1 MKGAVLGTGIDLV
14 GIERFRRVLD
24 RHGDRFL
31 ERVFTPHEREECTK
45 RADPSRHLAARFAAK
60 EAVFKALGTGWGRG
74 VRWRDV
80 EVTADAYGRP
90 VCTLQGAAQVHLNG
104 LGGQSVLVSIAHEG
118 DMAVAQAV
126 AVG

>member
-1 MKGAVLGTGIDLV
+1 MRGAVVGTGIDLV
-14 GIERFRRVLD
+14 GIERFQRVLD

-31 ERVFTPHEREECTK
+31 ERVFTPDERDECTK
-45 RADPSRHLAARFAAK
+45 RADPGRHLAARFAAK

-80 EVTADAYGRP
+80 QVTADAYGRP
-90 VCTLQGAAQVHLNG
+90 TCTLQGAAQAHLHE
-104 LGGQSVLVSIAHEG
+104 LGGQAVLVSIAHEG
-118 DMAVAQAV
+118 DVAMAQAV

>member
-1 MKGAVLGTGIDLV
+1 MSGAVVGTGIDLV

-31 ERVFTPHEREECTK
+31 ERVFTAREREECAG
-45 RADPSRHLAARFAAK
+45 RADPARHLAVRFAVK

-90 VCTLQGAAQVHLNG
+90 VCTMRGAAQAHLEG
-104 LGGQSVLVSIAHEG
+104 LGGQAVLVSMAHEG
-118 DMAVAQAV
+118 DVAIAQAV